1 MIAEARTALSS
12 LLEDAG
18 FRVFEYVPPNITPPM
33 AVMFPTSEWIAPGE
47 NYGEYRIGFNVRIF
61 AQALTNETATAAIDE
76 YVESL
81 LEYVD
86 AAPGFYMAGLTAPE
100 MYTENA
106 STFLGVEAIVYQIT
120 RQ

>member
-1 MIAEARTALSS
+1 MIGEARTALVG

-18 FRVFEYVPPNITPPM
+18 FRAYDYVPPNITPPV
-33 AVMFPTSEWIAPGE
+33 AVIFPTADWIQPGE

-61 AQALTNETATAAIDE
+61 AQALTNEQVTIAIDS

-81 LEYVD
+81 IEYVD
-86 AAPGFYMAGLTAPE
+86 AAPGFYMSGIGMPE
-100 MYTENA
+100 QFAENN
-106 STFLGVEAIVYQIT
+106 SSFLGVEAIVYQIT